1 MLLRCV
7 CLPPLLVTQLSFRSR
22 LISKTTGCWIRW
34 HLSLH
39 PPSAL
44 YLDRTSLWLRFVLL
58 TRKLSKTSS
67 PLPSPLLTSPSSRF
81 LPLVR
86 HHNTSPSNWSTYQ
99 FYQHSFWTTR
109 FALFG
114 LSMVRLWLSHLT
126 PSKAYRSPPTAGTW
140 S

>member
-34 HLSLH
+34 HLSLP

-58 TRKLSKTSS
+58 IRKLSKTSS
-67 PLPSPLLTSPSSRF
+67 LPPSPLLTSPSSRF
-81 LPLVR
+81 LLLVR
-86 HHNTSPSNWSTYQ
+86 HHNTSPSNWSMYR
-99 FYQHSFWTTR
+99 FYQHSFWNTR
-109 FALFG
+109 FALYG
-114 LSMVRLWLSHLT
+114 LSMVRLWLLRLT
-126 PSKAYRSPPTAGTW
+126 MLKAFHSLPTAGTW